1 MKFSKY
7 LFPLI
12 TLFLSI
18 TAKAEPTMQNKHHLT
33 EIYRTINTAMLNAD
47 TNTLDRLLDDNF
59 TLTHITGYVQPKAE
73 WLADVKSGRM
83 AYLNIQEVKVTANES
98 GNNAIIIGQAHT
110 TANIWGAK
118 GTWRLQLEY
127 RAVQQNGEWKVQQG
141 VATLF

>member
-1 MKFSKY
+1 MKFATY

-12 TLFLSI
+12 TLFLPI
-18 TAKAEPTMQNKHHLT
+18 TAKAEVTMQTKHHLT
-33 EIYRTINTAMLNAD
+33 KIYRTINTAMLNAD

-73 WLADVKSGRM
+73 WLEDVKSGRM

-118 GTWRLQLEY
+118 GTWQLQLIYTAELHHGKWTVTQ
-127 RAVQQNGEWKVQQG
+127 AV
-141 VATLF
+141 ASLF